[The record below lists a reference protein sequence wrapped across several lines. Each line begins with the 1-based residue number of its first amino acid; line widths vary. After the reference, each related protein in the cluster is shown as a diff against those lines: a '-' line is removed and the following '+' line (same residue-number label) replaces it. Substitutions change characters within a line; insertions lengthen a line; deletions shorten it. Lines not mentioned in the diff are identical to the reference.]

1 MSAEILELSGNA
13 ARDGR
18 GRGMDGGRG
27 KGGGGKGGG
36 GKGGGGKGEG
46 GKGGGGKGEGSKGGR
61 GKGCPTA
68 SSRTCTIVP
77 RHIFLGVRNDQEL
90 DSLYRGS
97 IAEGGVLPTP
107 KSALPSASGLDYD
120 PASIFVCGRRAD
132 GTLVVPRGE
141 LWEWPS
147 PKAVSDPTTVAP
159 TALADA
165 LAAATIAAPVVTT
178 SLASPFASAAE
189 PAADAPLLKEKG
201 KNEPMA
207 APPPAMPS
215 STKMPA
221 PPPAMPSSTTG
232 KMAAGEVHA
241 EIDDGDHIED
251 GDCIDERDLAFSL
264 SKLTKGL
271 TGLKY
276 EGAKYEGVLKLYPHA
291 LGASDDTSDGGD
303 VEKDAKGPETV
314 EGPRLPPRHKK
325 ILRDNIQ
332 GLTKSCFLRL
342 CARAGVINISETVF
356 EELRAI
362 TRNFLMKHMRHAITM
377 TEHARRRTVLASD
390 ALVEWVEGGC
400 ECRDAFTRPM
410 YGHGLYQDQLLRMA
424 ARQLPCDS
432 SAAARVALLRVDWSA
447 EVKQHLD
454 DDKNASDEKAIEEST
469 DDNDDDD
476 HDDEAGGEAGAH
488 GRDLDSLRT
497 ASLALVRSEQ
507 RGYTGPVFPFA
518 NFSRVVAEIGQDFGP
533 DLTYEP
539 RYIRVLYDRTEAYLI
554 SLLEDANLSVTHRNG
569 LGMQPKDLRFARR
582 LRAGDFDIFEGRGEE
597 ADKAA
602 ELRRRATALGLLQ
615 VLTTVNIADDA
626 TLNKS
631 MAFCDEHGVTSV
643 SDIVEYD
650 LTDDFVRHLGLKT
663 VPGKKLRS
671 MLQTM
676 LQTPTSGLAAPGLP
690 VFGAPRV

>member
-1 MSAEILELSGNA
+1 MLEYISAEILELSGNL
-13 ARDGR
+13 ARDG
-18 GRGMDGGRG
+18 
-27 KGGGGKGGG
+27 
-36 GKGGGGKGEG
+36 
-46 GKGGGGKGEGSKGGR
+46 
-61 GKGCPTA
+61 
-68 SSRTCTIVP
+68 RTCTIVP
-77 RHIFLGVRNDQEL
+77 RHIFLAIRNDEEL
-90 DSLYRGS
+90 NSLYRGS

-107 KSALPSASGLDYD
+107 KSALLSASGLDYD
-120 PASIFVCGRRAD
+120 PESIFVCGRRAD

-159 TALADA
+159 TALAAA
-165 LAAATIAAPVVTT
+165 LAAATIAAPIATA

-189 PAADAPLLKEKG
+189 PAADAHSLKEKG

-232 KMAAGEVHA
+232 KMAAAKAHA
-241 EIDDGDHIED
+241 EIDDGDHIDD

-264 SKLTKGL
+264 SKLTKGP

-314 EGPRLPPRHKK
+314 KGPRLTYRHQK
-325 ILRDNIQ
+325 ILRDNLK

-342 CARAGVINISETVF
+342 CARAGVINISETVL
-356 EELRAI
+356 EELRGI
-362 TRNFLMKHMRHAITM
+362 TRDFLMKHVRHAITM
-377 TEHARRRTVLASD
+377 AEHARRYTVLASD

-424 ARQLPCDS
+424 ARQLPSPGGVSDS
-432 SAAARVALLRVDWSA
+432 SAAARVALLRHDWSA
-447 EVKQHLD
+447 EIEQHLD
-454 DDKNASDEKAIEEST
+454 DDKNASVKKAIEESA

-476 HDDEAGGEAGAH
+476 HDDEAGREAGAH
-488 GRDLDSLRT
+488 GRDLDLLRT

-518 NFSRVVAEIGQDFGP
+518 NFTRAVAEIGQDYRTECCSSRN
-533 DLTYEP
+533 LTYEP

-569 LGMQPKDLRFARR
+569 LGMQCKDLCFARR
-582 LRAGDFDIFEGRGEE
+582 LRAG
-597 ADKAA
+597 APAA
-602 ELRRRATALGLLQ
+602 
-615 VLTTVNIADDA
+615 
-626 TLNKS
+626 
-631 MAFCDEHGVTSV
+631 
-643 SDIVEYD
+643 
-650 LTDDFVRHLGLKT
+650 
-663 VPGKKLRS
+663 
-671 MLQTM
+671 
-676 LQTPTSGLAAPGLP
+676 
-690 VFGAPRV
+690 FGAASPFGTGEAWGRTGAAGGLFGAVPERWKPP

>member
-1 MSAEILELSGNA
+1 MLPDLRHPHCQPPPHARRSKFVSNTAHKGTTDRSGRAGLQFSVALVGQLLDAVTDGRATETAAVYTAAVLEYMSAEILELSGNA
-13 ARDGR
+13 ARDG
-18 GRGMDGGRG
+18 
-27 KGGGGKGGG
+27 
-36 GKGGGGKGEG
+36 
-46 GKGGGGKGEGSKGGR
+46 
-61 GKGCPTA
+61 
-68 SSRTCTIVP
+68 RTCTIVP

-107 KSALPSASGLDYD
+107 KSCLLSASGLDYD
-120 PASIFVCGRRAD
+120 PESIFVCGRRAD

-147 PKAVSDPTTVAP
+147 PKAASD
-159 TALADA
+159 
-165 LAAATIAAPVVTT
+165 
-178 SLASPFASAAE
+178 
-189 PAADAPLLKEKG
+189 PAADAPSLKEKG

-539 RYIRVLYDRTEAYLI
+539 RYIRVLYDRTEAYLV
-554 SLLEDANLSVTHRNG
+554 SLLEDANLIAINRKSVHINNV
-569 LGMQPKDLRFARR
+569 DLQLARR
-582 LRAGDFDIFEGRGEE
+582 IRGE
-597 ADKAA
+597 
-602 ELRRRATALGLLQ
+602 RA
-615 VLTTVNIADDA
+615 
-626 TLNKS
+626 
-631 MAFCDEHGVTSV
+631 
-643 SDIVEYD
+643 
-650 LTDDFVRHLGLKT
+650 
-663 VPGKKLRS
+663 
-671 MLQTM
+671 
-676 LQTPTSGLAAPGLP
+676 
-690 VFGAPRV
+690 